1 MFVRDFLKYLQLER
15 NYSLATITV
24 YEEALRSFASSSAG
38 SDNSADF
45 DWACVRPE
53 MIRSWIV
60 ATMDRGLSA
69 STVNK
74 QLSALRSF
82 FRFSLAKGYVE
93 SDPTRKVVGP
103 KVSKPIPYFY
113 RESEMDALLDKTNFG
128 TDFNGVRD
136 KMIIQMFY
144 STGVRLSELI
154 SMKLGDVDFSASQ
167 IKVTGKRNKQRII
180 PFGEELYEALSIY
193 IGVRDAAFDVG
204 NDFLFLSPKGKKMTA
219 PYVYNMVKKYLSQVT
234 TLKKKSPHVLR
245 HTFATTMLNHD
256 AKLEVV
262 KELLGHESIA
272 TTEVYTHT
280 TFEEL
285 KKIYNKAH
293 PRA

>member
-1 MFVRDFLKYLQLER
+1 MFVRSFLKYLQLER

-24 YEEALRSFASSSAG
+24 YEEALRSFASYSASSNV
-38 SDNSADF
+38 SDDL
-45 DWACVRPE
+45 DWSNVSPE
-53 MIRSWIV
+53 MVRRWIV
-60 ATMDRGLSA
+60 SAMDKGLSA

-82 FRFSLAKGYVE
+82 FRFSLAKGYVKR
-93 SDPTRKVVGP
+93 DPMRKIVGP
-103 KVSKPIPYFY
+103 KASKPIPYFY
-113 RESEMDALLDKTNFG
+113 RESEMDSLLDKTNFG
-128 TDFNGVRD
+128 SDFNGIRD
-136 KMIIQMFY
+136 KLIIQTFY
-144 STGVRLSELI
+144 STGIRLSELM
-154 SMKLGDVDFSASQ
+154 SMKVRDVDFSSCQ
-167 IKVTGKRNKQRII
+167 IKVIGKRDKQRII
-180 PFGEELYEALSIY
+180 PIGTELSEALSIY
-193 IGVRDAAFDVG
+193 IGVRAESSGADG
-204 NDFLFLSPKGKKMTA
+204 EYLFLSSKGRKMTA
-219 PYVYNMVKKYLSQVT
+219 SYIYNMVKKYLSQVT